1 MKIEASRGNAPS
13 RGIIAASITLLII
26 VWALNFIVGKIGL
39 RSFPALTLASFRVV
53 LAGIVMI
60 PMYLVCSFLPAFKEA
75 SETRSHGLTPRDCWT
90 FFYLGFF
97 GVSINQICFTTGLK
111 YTSVS
116 HSAVI
121 VGLGPIYTLVLAVL
135 FKQEALSWRKA
146 IGMTVALAGIALM
159 ASQVGAASSGTRS
172 SPSILGDAI
181 TMTGSVGFAIYVV
194 LGKRVAGKYDSL
206 TMTAFNHFAG
216 AIVVLPLA
224 IRGARTLSRDGAW
237 HSIPWSGWAAVAYM
251 AIFSS
256 ALAYVFYFWLLRY
269 LEASQLAAFTYVLPV
284 MATVLGILWLGEEG
298 AWSQLAGGAIAL
310 GGVYWIEAG
319 RGR

>member
-1 MKIEASRGNAPS
+1 M
-13 RGIIAASITLLII
+13 LVI
-26 VWALNFIVGKIGL
+26 VWAVNFVAAKIGL
-39 RSFPALTLASFRVV
+39 RALPALTLAPFRVV
-53 LAGIVMI
+53 LAGIIMI
-60 PMYLVCSFLPAFKEA
+60 PAYLLCSLLPIFQEA
-75 SETRSHGLTPRDCWT
+75 RETRRRGFTLRDYWT

-135 FKQEALSWRKA
+135 FKQEALSWRKSV
-146 IGMTVALAGIALM
+146 GMTIALGGIALM
-159 ASQVGAASSGTRS
+159 AWQAGGTSSG
-172 SPSILGDAI
+172 PSILGDGI
-181 TMTGSVGFAIYVV
+181 TMMGSVGFAMFVV
-194 LGKRVAGKYDSL
+194 LGKRVAGNYDAL
-206 TMTAFNHFAG
+206 TITAFNHFAG
-216 AIVVLPLA
+216 AIIVLPLA
-224 IRGARTLSRDGAW
+224 IRGARTLSREGAW
-237 HSIPWSGWAAVAYM
+237 HAIPWSGWASIAYM

-284 MATVLGILWLGEEG
+284 MATVLGILWLGERG
-298 AWSQLAGGAIAL
+298 TWSQLAGGAVAL
-310 GGVYWIEAG
+310 GGVYWTEAG

>member
-1 MKIEASRGNAPS
+1 LKIEAARGSAPS
-13 RGIIAASITLLII
+13 GGVIAASIAILVI
-26 VWALNFIVGKIGL
+26 VWAVNFVVGKIGL
-39 RSFPALTLASFRVV
+39 RSLPPLTLASFRVV
-53 LAGIVMI
+53 LAGFVMI
-60 PMYLVCSFLPAFKEA
+60 PTYYLCSFHPTFR
-75 SETRSHGLTPRDCWT
+75 ETAEIRRRGFTLRDFWT
-90 FFYLGFF
+90 FLYLGFF
-97 GVSINQICFTTGLK
+97 GVSINQICFTTGLR

-135 FKQEALSWRKA
+135 FKQEELSWRKA
-146 IGMTVALAGIALM
+146 AGMTVALAGIALM
-159 ASQVGAASSGTRS
+159 AWQVGATSRG
-172 SPSILGDAI
+172 PSILGDAI

-216 AIVVLPLA
+216 AIIVLPLA
-224 IRGARTLSRDGAW
+224 IHGARTLTLDAAW
-237 HSIPWSGWAAVAYM
+237 RKVPWSGWASVAYM

-284 MATVLGILWLGEEG
+284 MATVLGILLLGEKG
-298 AWSQLAGGAIAL
+298 TWSQAIGGAVAL
-310 GGVYWIEAG
+310 AGVYWIEAG

>member
-1 MKIEASRGNAPS
+1 LKIEAARGRAPS
-13 RGIIAASITLLII
+13 RGVIAASIAMLVM
-26 VWALNFIVGKIGL
+26 VWALNFIAGKIGL
-39 RSFPALTLASFRVV
+39 RWIPALTLAPFRVV

-60 PMYLVCSFLPAFKEA
+60 PAYLICSRSPAFSEA
-75 SETRSHGLTPRDCWT
+75 AQTRRRGFTLRDYWT
-90 FFYLGFF
+90 FFYLGFL

-135 FKQEALSWRKA
+135 FKQETLSWRKA
-146 IGMTVALAGIALM
+146 AGMAVSLAGIALM
-159 ASQVGAASSGTRS
+159 VSEAGGSSGG
-172 SPSILGDAI
+172 PSLRGDAI
-181 TMTGSVGFAIYVV
+181 TMAGSLGFATYVV

-216 AIVVLPLA
+216 ALIVLPLA
-224 IRGARTLSRDGAW
+224 IRGVRTLGREGGW
-237 HSIPWSGWAAVAYM
+237 GSIPWSGWAALAYM

-269 LEASQLAAFTYVLPV
+269 LEASQLAAFTYLLPV
-284 MATVLGILWLGEEG
+284 VATVLGIFWLGEKG
-298 AWSQLAGGAIAL
+298 TWGQLVGGTVAL